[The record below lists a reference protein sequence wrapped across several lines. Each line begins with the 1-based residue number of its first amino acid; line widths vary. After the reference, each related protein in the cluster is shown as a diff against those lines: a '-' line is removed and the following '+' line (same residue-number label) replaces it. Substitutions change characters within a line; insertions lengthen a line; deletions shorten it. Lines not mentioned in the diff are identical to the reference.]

1 MAKINL
7 KRMGRFELLEM
18 LYEMRKKNL
27 EMTQIVKETR
37 KRADEIQATLDQR
50 VEAVRAEYEKQLE
63 ELRQNNSSAQLQ
75 ERLKS
80 IEQQLNMYQQ
90 VVAVGSTVH
99 DVKEGD
105 IVMINFDRYLTAQ
118 HVPGKIENN
127 IQSDKFSAKYEI
139 PMVKLDGI
147 DYLFLQQNDIV
158 FVVTDYDGI
167 EGGGLLE

>member
-80 IEQQLNMYQQ
+80 IEQQLTMYQQ
-90 VVAVGSTVH
+90 QPQ
-99 DVKEGD
+99 
-105 IVMINFDRYLTAQ
+105 AQ
-118 HVPGKIENN
+118 TENTPPAPPAP
-127 IQSDKFSAKYEI
+127 ILWKTGE
-139 PMVKLDGI
+139 
-147 DYLFLQQNDIV
+147 
-158 FVVTDYDGI
+158 
-167 EGGGLLE
+167 

>member
-1 MAKINL
+1 MAFNIKKIRPL
-7 KRMGRFELLEM
+7 FTGVVTTARKYVGDQTTTKGGLLIDTTKM
-18 LYEMRKKNL
+18 KG
-27 EMTQIVKETR
+27 
-37 KRADEIQATLDQR
+37 
-50 VEAVRAEYEKQLE
+50 
-63 ELRQNNSSAQLQ
+63 
-75 ERLKS
+75 
-80 IEQQLNMYQQ
+80 QLNMYQQ
-90 VVAVGSTVH
+90 VVAVGTTVH

-105 IVMINFDRYLTAQ
+105 IVMVNFDRYLTAQ

-158 FVVTDYDGI
+158 FVVTEYDGI